1 MTRNEKLL
9 GAAGL
14 AGTAIVAGIIGSEF
28 GPVKMVTNA
37 DTGGSPMP
45 TGSPEVSPITSAM
58 PSQSQEIPLPSGS
71 GTIVFPS
78 ASPIESQAPSAV
90 PSMGAENLPQVAQML
105 VIPEPQKVSG
115 DLVRSFISGGKFPQ
129 YQEGQWFLPAYDE
142 FEANAK
148 FDWRGIGPWCPVA
161 FRELQSGA
169 AHLTT
174 HGAVGETVIVADQGG
189 WVEFGVMQ
197 LGKHQ
202 NDGLMNGTG
211 QVDNNWKM
219 QYTFKGL
226 EPGQAIIPVDP
237 DTGKPL
243 TWDGTTPIVYTA
255 SKFGD
260 FSVELPKTDANH
272 DVKVAFVFNLGA
284 SAQGEQAHEIKIERG
299 PNDHPELKGEN
310 VLPSSVIKPAVQS

>member
-1 MTRNEKLL
+1 MTRNEKI
-9 GAAGL
+9 GVAGL
-14 AGTAIVAGIIGSEF
+14 VAGAGIVAGMIGSEF

-45 TGSPEVSPITSAM
+45 SGSPEVSPITSAM

-71 GTIVFPS
+71 GTLVFPS
-78 ASPIESQAPSAV
+78 ASPIESPMPST
-90 PSMGAENLPQVAQML
+90 GAEQLPQGAQLL

-115 DLVRSFISGGKFPQ
+115 DLVRSFIDGGKFAK

-161 FRELQSGA
+161 FKELQSGA

-174 HGAVGETVIVADQGG
+174 HGAVGETVIVADNGG
-189 WVEFGVMQ
+189 LVEFGVMQ

-226 EPGQAIIPVDP
+226 EAGQQIIPVDP
-237 DTGKPL
+237 DTGKQL
-243 TWDGTTPIVYTA
+243 TWDGTDTPIVYTA

-260 FSVELPKTDANH
+260 FSVELPKTDAQH

-310 VLPSSVIKPAVQS
+310 VLPSSVIKPAVES